1 MGDILL
7 YRKMVAPG
15 IIMFLSY
22 VAMLLVVIISISN
35 LTNPDYPYPQLTVFL
50 TLVFGPLTIRI
61 YAEFILLLFKLFE
74 SVRNIEKKLES
85 TSTVKSA

>member
-1 MGDILL
+1 
-7 YRKMVAPG
+7 MVAPG

-22 VAMLLVVIISISN
+22 IIMIIVFFMGLSAMSNPFGSPIGGLLTAF
-35 LTNPDYPYPQLTVFL
+35 LGPVF
-50 TLVFGPLTIRI
+50 VRI